1 MATIQQSARA
11 YERWLKDQLG
21 GELVAADLHRKHDK
35 MHASAFVFF
44 RATYWRW
51 AEMILDVCPE
61 LSQAPSVLAVGD
73 IHLENFG
80 TWRDAEGRLAWG
92 VNDFDEAAEMPY
104 VLDLVRLAASALLA
118 GASQGVA
125 AETACSAILQGY
137 GQGLR
142 APKPV
147 SLDGDYAWLMKL
159 VEVSEHER
167 AKFWKKIT
175 DARSKAAPK
184 RYRDAIAKAMPV
196 PGLTVRTG
204 QRSAGAGSLGRP
216 RWIGVADWR
225 GSPVVREAKALA
237 MSAWARVHATK
248 AHKIRAGEIANGRF
262 HSLDPWYAIEKGLV
276 VRRLSP
282 NNRKI
287 EVESGGPQLFSGGML
302 QLMGFELA
310 NLHSGV
316 ADRGG
321 AITRDLG
328 RRKRGW
334 LAEAA
339 KRADKACTRD
349 FNDWRAGG

>member
-11 YERWLKDQLG
+11 YERWLKEQLG
-21 GELVAADLHRKHDK
+21 GGLVAADLDRKHDK

-51 AEMILDVCPE
+51 AETILDICPE
-61 LSQAPSVLAVGD
+61 LADAPSVLAVGD
-73 IHLENFG
+73 IHLENYG

-104 VLDLVRLAASALLA
+104 VLDLVRLATSELLA
-118 GASQGVA
+118 QPAQKTA
-125 AETACSAILQGY
+125 AETACGAILQGY
-137 GQGLR
+137 RQGLR
-142 APKPV
+142 APKPI
-147 SLDGDYAWLMKL
+147 SLDRDYAWLAK
-159 VEVSEHER
+159 VVQVGEHER
-167 AKFWKKIT
+167 AKFWKKIA

-184 RYRDAIAKAMPV
+184 RYREAIAKAMPV
-196 PGLTVRTG
+196 PGLSVRTA

-237 MSAWARVHATK
+237 MSAWAHVHAPK
-248 AHKIRAGEIANGRF
+248 ANKIRAGEIANGRF
-262 HSLDPWYAIEKGLV
+262 HSLDPWYGIEKGLV

-287 EVESGGPQLFSGGML
+287 DAESGGPELFSDDML

-310 NLHSGV
+310 NVHLGV
-316 ADRGG
+316 ADRRS

-339 KRADKACTRD
+339 KRAAKACTRD

>member
-11 YERWLKDQLG
+11 YEQWLKVQLG
-21 GELVAADLHRKHDK
+21 GDLVAADLARKHDK

-51 AEMILDVCPE
+51 AETILDICPE
-61 LSQAPSVLAVGD
+61 LADAPSVLAVGD
-73 IHLENFG
+73 IHLENYG

-104 VLDLVRLAASALLA
+104 ALDLGRLGASALLA
-118 GASQGVA
+118 GSSQGVA
-125 AETACSAILQGY
+125 AETACGAILQGY
-137 GQGLR
+137 NQGLR
-142 APKPV
+142 APKPA
-147 SLDGDYAWLMKL
+147 SLDRDNAWLMKL
-159 VEVSEHER
+159 VEVGEHER
-167 AKFWKKIT
+167 AKFWKKIA
-175 DARSKAAPK
+175 DARTKAAPK
-184 RYRDAIAKAMPV
+184 RYREALIKAMPV
-196 PGLTVRTG
+196 PGLTVKTA
-204 QRSAGAGSLGRP
+204 QRSTGAGSLGRP

-237 MSAWARVHATK
+237 MSAWARVHAPK
-248 AHKIRAGEIANGRF
+248 SRKIRSGEIANGRF
-262 HSLDPWYAIEKGLV
+262 HSLDPWYRIEKSLV

-287 EVESGGPQLFSGGML
+287 EAENGGPRLFSSDML

-310 NLHSGV
+310 NLHLGV
-316 ADRGG
+316 ADHRT

-339 KRADKACTRD
+339 KRAAKACTQD
-349 FNDWRAGG
+349 FNDWRAGC

>member
-1 MATIQQSARA
+1 MATIQQSAHV
-11 YERWLKDQLG
+11 YERWLEEQLG
-21 GELVAADLHRKHDK
+21 CELVAADIDRKHDK

-51 AEMILDVCPE
+51 AETILDICPE
-61 LSQAPSVLAVGD
+61 LADAPSVLAVGD
-73 IHLENFG
+73 IHLENYG

-104 VLDLVRLAASALLA
+104 ALDLVRLAASALLA
-118 GASQGVA
+118 GAARGTA
-125 AETACSAILQGY
+125 AQAACTAILQGY
-137 GQGLR
+137 SQGLR

-147 SLDGDYAWLMKL
+147 SLDRDYAWLLKL
-159 VEVSEHER
+159 VEVSDRER
-167 AKFWKKIT
+167 AKFWKKIA
-175 DARSKAAPK
+175 DARTKAAPK
-184 RYRDAIAKAMPV
+184 RYRDALVRAMPAT
-196 PGLTVRTG
+196 GLAIRTA

-237 MSAWARVHATK
+237 MSAWARVHAPK
-248 AHKIRAGEIANGRF
+248 SRKIRAGEIANGRF
-262 HSLDPWYAIEKGLV
+262 HSLDPWYGVEKGLI

-287 EVESGGPQLFSGGML
+287 EAESGGPQLFSSDML

-310 NLHSGV
+310 NLHLGV
-316 ADRGG
+316 ADRRS
-321 AITRDLG
+321 AIQHDLG

-334 LAEAA
+334 LADAG
-339 KRADKACTRD
+339 KRAAKACTQD
-349 FNDWRAGG
+349 FYAWRTGR

>member
-1 MATIQQSARA
+1 MTTIQQSARA
-11 YERWLKDQLG
+11 YERWLKQQLG
-21 GELVAADLHRKHDK
+21 ADLVAKDLASKHKK
-35 MHASAFVFF
+35 MHESAFVFF

-51 AEMILDVCPE
+51 AEAILDICPE
-61 LSQAPSVLAVGD
+61 LADAPSVLAVGD
-73 IHLENFG
+73 IHLENYG

-104 VLDLVRLAASALLA
+104 VLDLVRLATSALLA
-118 GASQGVA
+118 EPAQKIA
-125 AETACSAILQGY
+125 AGTACGAILQGY
-137 GQGLR
+137 RQGLR
-142 APKPV
+142 APKPI
-147 SLDGDYAWLMKL
+147 SLDRDYTWLAK
-159 VEVSEHER
+159 VVRVGARER
-167 AKFWKKIT
+167 AKFWKKIA
-175 DARSKAAPK
+175 DARSKTAPK
-184 RYRDAIAKAMPV
+184 RYRDALAKAMPV
-196 PGLTVRTG
+196 PGLSIRTA

-237 MSAWARVHATK
+237 MSAWAHVHAPK

-262 HSLDPWYAIEKGLV
+262 HSLDPWYGIEKGLV

-287 EVESGGPQLFSGGML
+287 EAESGGHELFSDDML

-310 NLHSGV
+310 NVHLGV
-316 ADRGG
+316 ADRRS

-339 KRADKACTRD
+339 KRAAKACTRD